1 MPKKLKSECAK
12 DQITCMR
19 GHKEYVKREARKRNL
34 FIWEVMD
41 EMVKIH
47 ESAKKTVRC
56 KSRQDTNDE
65 TPPRFF

>member
-47 ESAKKTVRC
+47 ESAKKRST
-56 KSRQDTNDE
+56 K
-65 TPPRFF
+65 